1 MVLRIQMKTIR
12 EHWLALACIASGMAT
27 LGAAAANLPPVSSFS
42 MSTNLGV
49 APFTVA
55 FADTSLNAPV
65 AWSWSFG
72 DGGGSTLQ
80 HPSHTFTNMWR
91 QTVTLTVSNALGT
104 SSSSH
109 AVFQCF
115 PCDAV
120 YDWTNGIQGQPA
132 TLATL
137 SNSLVGGAANIGFFT
152 ITNFDLP
159 SPNLQGIIF
168 TNLPGMTNGCPVV
181 FPSGVVYSNLNT
193 TNALAY
199 CWTNDHEQYD
209 FHFNSNLVVT
219 NIVLLFYD
227 SMPLASNV
235 YQYCIDELN
244 IATTRTYPDLGLYCL
259 NRDLGIRGPLL
270 HGTQNDCHTGETCVP
285 TTYSHLGNT
294 TNLYQLPNKL
304 YRILM
309 AENTNGDC
317 ILAVA
322 DPVTSSM
329 VGFVTNFNGYEKG
342 HLITAFADG
351 HTSWET
357 FTNNGLGQASWTNL
371 TSILA
376 YHSVISINRQLTWS
390 QVSNVVMYGP

>member
-1 MVLRIQMKTIR
+1 MKIIGGHGLT
-12 EHWLALACIASGMAT
+12 LACIASAMTA
-27 LGAAAANLPPVSSFS
+27 LGGSAAMDNNTVLPPISSFS

-55 FADTSLNAPV
+55 FTDTSRQNPA
-65 AWSWSFG
+65 AWFWTFG
-72 DGGGSTLQ
+72 DGGTSTLQ
-80 HPSHTFTNMWR
+80 NPSHTFTNMWR
-91 QTVTLTVSNALGT
+91 QMVALTVSNANGAT
-104 SSSSH
+104 ISSQP
-109 AVFQCF
+109 VFQCF

-137 SNSLVGGAANIGFFT
+137 SNSLVGGAAKIGFFT

-168 TNLPGMTNGCPVV
+168 TNLPGVTNGCPVV
-181 FPSGVVYSNLNT
+181 FPSGVVYSDFNT

-199 CWTNDHEQYD
+199 CWTNGHEQYD

-219 NIVLLFYD
+219 NVVLLFYD

-235 YQYCIDELN
+235 YEYGIDELN
-244 IATTRTYPDLGLYCL
+244 IATTRTYPDLGLYCM
-259 NRDLGIRGPLL
+259 NRELGCNGPLL
-270 HGTQNDCHTGETCVP
+270 RGPQNDFHTSETCVP
-285 TTYSHLGNT
+285 TTLGHLDGT

-317 ILAVA
+317 ILAVG
-322 DPVTSSM
+322 DPATSSM

-342 HLITAFADG
+342 HLITAYADG
-351 HTSWET
+351 HTSYET
-357 FTNNGLGQASWTNL
+357 FTNNGLGEASFKSL

-376 YHSVISINRQLTWS
+376 YHSVISINRPLTWS